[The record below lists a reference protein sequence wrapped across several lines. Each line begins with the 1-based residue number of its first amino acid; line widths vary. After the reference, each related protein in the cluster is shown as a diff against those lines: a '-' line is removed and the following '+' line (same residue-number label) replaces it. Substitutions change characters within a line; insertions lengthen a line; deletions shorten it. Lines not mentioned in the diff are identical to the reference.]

1 MCKQCKQSEERQ
13 QWFSLKRGASSI
25 SDGIFQITL
34 VLNNNTIH
42 KGILATDARSK
53 ALNQHI
59 SWPHGSINWDLL
71 APIGNY
77 KGNTWAPL
85 RTASMPIGTI
95 WKLHGPHLGTKET
108 TCRQLRDNFVITLT
122 HQWKNIKTS
131 AKQIWDNFETNKTQL
146 WHSFDKTLTQFLN
159 YFVKTFGQH
168 SDYLNWLLAAYSHF
182 SRSF

>member
-108 TCRQLRDNFVITLT
+108 TCRQLRDNFVITLK

-131 AKQIWDNFETNKTQL
+131 VSPMSFRNKFETTLRQIRHNFDTALTKL
-146 WHSFDKTLTQFLN
+146 WHNFWTTLW
-159 YFVKTFGQH
+159 K
-168 SDYLNWLLAAYSHF
+168 LLDNIVAT
-182 SRSF
+182 